1 MELSMQ
7 NPVILNMRQEIVGF
21 QANVVSKESG
31 SPLFLRSF
39 FSHSFLKI
47 SSNKNIL
54 KTFKK

>member
-1 MELSMQ
+1 MQ

-47 SSNKNIL
+47 SSNKIIL